1 MKKIEKYIIAVI
13 TLIAIGAIGTA
24 VYFGL
29 NKTKDDNKEIS
40 NTKETVE
47 KNENNKISY
56 KTLEGIYKG
65 TTSSFSDTLIL
76 WEEGLFKF
84 ETIDQTGSNYNGCLG
99 SYTIVDKEITLY
111 CLFDTSESENLVLT
125 NASYGININSDL
137 SLSWGFDRLIKEQI
151 TEDDL
156 VQGKYYGP
164 SPSFWEIMVNNC
176 KNKNNCITIPNDWYE
191 N

>member
-13 TLIAIGAIGTA
+13 TLIAIGAISTA
-24 VYFGL
+24 IYFGL

-84 ETIDQTGSNYNGCLG
+84 ETIDQIGSNYNGCLG
-99 SYTIVDKEITLY
+99 SYTIVDGNIILY
-111 CLFDTSESENLVLT
+111 CLFNTSEGESLVLT
-125 NASYGININSDL
+125 NDEYGININSDL
-137 SLSWGFDRLIKEQI
+137 SLSWGYMKLIKEKI
-151 TEDDL
+151 DETDM
-156 VQGKYYGP
+156 VQGEYYGP
-164 SPSFWEIMVNNC
+164 SPSFYEIIANNC